1 MLQLRYKKIAQEL
14 HVTDRQVTDT
24 AMMIAEGAT
33 VPFIA
38 RYRKEV
44 TGSLDEV
51 AITAIRD
58 RLQQLEELES
68 RRTAILK
75 SLKERNLLTPEL
87 DEKICSAETMSV
99 LEDIYLPFR
108 PKRRTRATIAR
119 EKGLELLAE
128 KLFVQEN
135 MDMAAVASAFVS
147 EEKGVATIEEA
158 LAGARDI
165 IAEWVNEDATARSK
179 MRELFWDKG
188 VIVSKVLPDKEEA
201 GIKYKDYYDWSE
213 AVSSTPS
220 HRILAMRRGEREEFL
235 MLRMIPPEEDA
246 INILL
251 ALFVKGENDAAA
263 QVKLACADS
272 YKRLLSMS
280 METEIRLATKKK
292 ADEAAIKVFADNL
305 RQLLLAPP
313 LGQKSILAIDPGF
326 RTGCKTV
333 CLDRQGKLLH
343 HETIFP
349 LLSEKGHADSAR
361 TIQNLCS
368 KFHIEA
374 IAVGNGTAGRETEA
388 FLRAL
393 NLPKEIQIV
402 MVNESGASIYSAS
415 KLARDEF
422 PDQDITVRG
431 GISIGRR
438 LMDPLAELVKI
449 EPKAIGVG
457 QYQHDVDQDEL
468 QRCLDDIVVSCVNAV
483 GVEVNT
489 ASAQLLSYVS
499 GLGPALAENIVK
511 HRDENGPFPTRDALK
526 KVKRLGAKAFEQAAG
541 FLRVRDSINPM
552 DASAVHPE
560 SYPIVEKMAQ
570 DQGCTVM
577 DLMSDEAM
585 RQKIVLTNYVTDKIG
600 LPTLKDIMA
609 ELTKPGRDPRQQ
621 FENVVFAEGIE
632 KITDLIPGMKLTGVV
647 TNITAFGAFVDIG
660 VHQDGL
666 VHLSEMAD
674 RFVKT
679 PDEVV
684 KVNQKVEVTVMA
696 VDEQRKRI
704 SLSMKK
710 IPGENKADEK
720 TAAPSSPGSIKH
732 IIEPG
737 RPPQK
742 PEKKKV
748 REAPKPFNNPFAEA
762 LKKK

>member
-24 AMMIAEGAT
+24 AMLIAEGAT

-75 SLKERNLLTPEL
+75 SLTERNLLTPEL
-87 DEKICSAETMSV
+87 DEKIHSAETMSV

-188 VIVSKVLPDKEEA
+188 VIVSKVLPDKQET

-292 ADEAAIKVFADNL
+292 ADETAIKVFADNL

-333 CLDRQGKLLH
+333 CLDQQGKLLH

-374 IAVGNGTAGRETEA
+374 IAVGNGKAGRETEA

-541 FLRVRDSINPM
+541 FLRVRDSINPL

-560 SYPIVEKMAQ
+560 SYPIVDKMAQ

-609 ELTKPGRDPRQQ
+609 ELIKPGRDPRQQ

-666 VHLSEMAD
+666 LHLSEMAD

-679 PDEVV
+679 PAEVV

-720 TAAPSSPGSIKH
+720 TAAPSGPGSIKH
-732 IIEPG
+732 KIEPG